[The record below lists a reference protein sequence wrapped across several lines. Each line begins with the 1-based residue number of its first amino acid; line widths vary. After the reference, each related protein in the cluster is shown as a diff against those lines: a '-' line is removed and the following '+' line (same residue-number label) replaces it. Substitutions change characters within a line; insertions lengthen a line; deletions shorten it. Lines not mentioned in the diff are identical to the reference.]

1 MNVRNV
7 VMIVADTF
15 RSDYLGAHGG
25 DVDTPNLDALAA
37 RSIDFR
43 RHHIGSFPTVP
54 TRADYFT
61 GQYSFA
67 NQIGWGG
74 LPADLENVPQ
84 LLQYA
89 GVTTAGVVDTPF
101 FRIKGYNWD
110 RGFDF
115 FYDLELQQVGQLT
128 TDPRHRN
135 PSKLVPEPW
144 ITEFDHAA
152 PQTMTLAEKCV
163 EQLVDRDRFF
173 LYVDTWD
180 PHEPWDAPTWYGKRY
195 KADFQGRNIK
205 PAYGNYLEHGLTD
218 DDLAEATAAYKGKMT
233 MVDRWIG
240 RLLDRIESMGL
251 LDDTAIV
258 FTTDH
263 GFNFGERGGQ
273 FGKMVAGPAED
284 GERRWLR
291 SPLHKEIVEIPL
303 LISIPGEAPR
313 SENRLSGAIDIAP
326 TVADLFGIEKQA
338 WMHGRSLL
346 DYVRSDDAPA
356 DDVIVSAMPLGV
368 PGRASVSV
376 VDDVTRSVIE
386 WQPITVASGR
396 WVMLF
401 ATQDDPIEL
410 YDVEADPDWHSNVVD
425 DHPDTARDLH
435 AKMMAELR
443 TAGADDEQLE
453 ARGWTA

>member
-1 MNVRNV
+1 MVSVRNV

-54 TRADYFT
+54 TRADFFT
-61 GQYSFA
+61 GTYSLTS
-67 NQIGWGG
+67 IGWGK
-74 LPADLENVPQ
+74 LPPETPTLPQ
-84 LLQYA
+84 LLQYQ
-89 GVTTAGVVDTPF
+89 GITTAGVVDTPF

-135 PSKLVPEPW
+135 PARLVPEPW

-152 PQTMTLAEKCV
+152 PQTMTLAEKMV
-163 EQLVDRDRFF
+163 EQLADRDRFF

-180 PHEPWDAPTWYGKRY
+180 PHEPWDAPVWYGKRY
-195 KADFQGRNIK
+195 KDDFEGREIK

-218 DDLAEATAAYKGKMT
+218 EDLAEATAAYKGKMT

-240 RLLDRIESMGL
+240 RLLDRIDSIGL
-251 LDDTAIV
+251 LEDTAIM

-273 FGKMVAGPAED
+273 FGKMIAGPAER

-291 SPLHKEIVEIPL
+291 SPLHKEIVEVPL
-303 LISIPGEAPR
+303 LISVPGEAPR
-313 SENRLSGAIDIAP
+313 TELRLSGAIDIAP
-326 TVADLFGIEKQA
+326 TIANLLGVEKQE
-338 WMHGRSLL
+338 WMLGRSLT
-346 DYVRSDDAPA
+346 DYIESEDAPE
-356 DDVIVSAMPLGV
+356 DEVIISAMPLGV
-368 PGRASVSV
+368 PGRASMSV

-386 WQPITVASGR
+386 WQPITVASGE

-401 ATQDDPIEL
+401 ATWDDEIEL
-410 YDVEADPDWHSNVVD
+410 YNVANDPDWQHNVAAAE
-425 DHPDTARDLH
+425 PDVIKALH
-435 AKMMAELR
+435 AKMIAELKR
-443 TAGADDEQLE
+443 SGADEEQLQ
-453 ARGWTA
+453 ARS

>member
-7 VMIVADTF
+7 VMIIADTF

-25 DVDTPNLDALAA
+25 DVHTPNLDALAA

-54 TRADYFT
+54 TRADILT
-61 GQYSFA
+61 GQYSLA
-67 NQIGWGG
+67 NTIGWGA
-74 LPADLENVPQ
+74 LPKEVPVLPQ
-84 LLQYA
+84 LLQHA
-89 GVTTAGVVDTPF
+89 GVSTAGVVDTPF
-101 FRIKGYNWD
+101 FRLKGYNWD

-135 PSKLVPEPW
+135 PTKLVPEPW
-144 ITEFDHAA
+144 VTEFDHAA
-152 PQTMTLAEKCV
+152 PQTMTLAEKCI

-180 PHEPWDAPTWYGKRY
+180 PHEPWDAPVWYGKRY
-195 KADFQGRNIK
+195 KPDFTGRDIK
-205 PAYGNYLEHGLTD
+205 PAYGNYKEHGLTD
-218 DDLAEATAAYKGKMT
+218 DDLAEATAAYKGKMS

-240 RLLDRIESMGL
+240 RLLDRIDTMGL
-251 LDDTAIV
+251 SDETAII

-273 FGKMVAGPAED
+273 FGKMVAGPAER

-303 LISIPGEAPR
+303 LVSIPGVEPR
-313 SENRLSGAIDIAP
+313 VEERLSGAIDMAP
-326 TVADLFGIEKQA
+326 TVADLFGIEKQD

-346 DYVRSDDAPA
+346 EYIQSPDALE
-356 DDVIVSAMPLGV
+356 DDVIISAMPLGV
-368 PGRASVSV
+368 PGRAAVSV
-376 VDDVTRSVIE
+376 VDDITRSVTE
-386 WQPITVASGR
+386 WQPITVASGD
-396 WVMLF
+396 WVLLF
-401 ATQDDPIEL
+401 ATWDDPIEL
-410 YDVEADPDWHSNVVD
+410 YDVKADPDWLTNVAE
-425 DHPDTARDLH
+425 DHADVVQALH
-435 AKMMAELR
+435 AKMLAELVK
-443 TAGADDEQLE
+443 AGADEEQLE
-453 ARGWTA
+453 ARR